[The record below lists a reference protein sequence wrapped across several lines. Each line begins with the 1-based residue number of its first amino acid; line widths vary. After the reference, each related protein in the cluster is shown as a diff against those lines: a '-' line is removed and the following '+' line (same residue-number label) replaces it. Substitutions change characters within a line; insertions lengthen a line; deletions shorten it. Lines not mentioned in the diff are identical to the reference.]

1 MPDEWTGGDLGGQPQ
16 GPFTVPRGRVS
27 TFLRHA
33 NPRQAASISVV
44 VGLMAATTLYGLH
57 QLELTGYSLALI
69 AVMIPIVLV
78 VSVLLS
84 AKLVSDAADIHA
96 RTVAAQE
103 QRAAARRF
111 GDDLPFDCS
120 EDEFARIAEQ
130 ELEALPDWLEAKIRD
145 ANVAFG
151 IEDERPGEPRV
162 LGLYSRA
169 GGQSQITLYR
179 APIVRAAG
187 GPDRL
192 RRQIHDTLLHELGH
206 LFGMT
211 EADLD
216 RYTIGNNPLPDAAPV
231 RPPSWE

>member
-1 MPDEWTGGDLGGQPQ
+1 MEPQTEQQ

-27 TFLRHA
+27 TFLHHA
-33 NPRQAASISVV
+33 NPRQAASISVL
-44 VGLMAATTLYGLH
+44 VGFMAGATLYGLH
-57 QLELTGYSLALI
+57 QLELTGHSLILI
-69 AVMIPIVLV
+69 AAAIPMVLA

-84 AKLVSDAADIHA
+84 AKLVSDAAAIHA
-96 RTVAAQE
+96 QRVAAEE
-103 QRAAARRF
+103 QRAASRRF

-151 IEDERPGEPRV
+151 IEDERPAEPRV

-169 GGQSQITLYR
+169 SGQSQITLYR
-179 APIVRAAG
+179 VPIVRAAG

-216 RYTIGNNPLPDAAPV
+216 RYTIGNNPLPDASPV
-231 RPPSWE
+231 RPPTWE